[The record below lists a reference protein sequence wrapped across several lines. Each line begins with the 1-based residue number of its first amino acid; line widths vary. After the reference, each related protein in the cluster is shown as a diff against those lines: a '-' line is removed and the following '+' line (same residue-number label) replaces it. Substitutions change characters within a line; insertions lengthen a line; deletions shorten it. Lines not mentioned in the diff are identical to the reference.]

1 MRTIKFRCWD
11 KENGKIISNPRI
23 SFWSYDCGFK
33 SLGKIHKSEVR
44 QEDCLLLDE
53 VEIMQFTG
61 LLDKNGKEIYE
72 GDIIGNEACGYYEIY
87 WDDNDHGYRAIQ
99 IKETN
104 GIALWYLKEEAIILA
119 GNIYENKELLK
130 TNE

>member
-1 MRTIKFRCWD
+1 MRTIKFRIFNKKMFEPFDLNHCIEGD
-11 KENGKIISNPRI
+11 AATIS
-23 SFWSYDCGFK
+23 
-33 SLGKIHKSEVR
+33 
-44 QEDCLLLDE
+44 EDAIL
-53 VEIMQFTG
+53 MQYTG
-61 LLDKNGKEIYE
+61 LKDKKGKEIYE